1 MVSNSYTMAFEIEV
15 KKNAFAGAVFYLD
28 ESCIRFDGKEINT
41 RDISGF
47 GYMQTQTS
55 VNGIKTSKLFEIHL
69 WEGGN
74 TRATTFRF
82 MGAFGGG
89 AANDK
94 YMTITDQLWKYFGDR
109 MLNQLHQDLLQGKTV
124 QLNPEIKIVSRGI
137 VVRRKPLF
145 KPAYELLIEWSN
157 ANLST
162 FQATLT
168 VKSNTN
174 KKARLFAMFAGKN
187 VWLLYYYLNWLAKAP
202 DAVAELNSTVN
213 NYQLIAK
220 S

>member
-1 MVSNSYTMAFEIEV
+1 MAFEIEV
-15 KKNAFAGAVFYLD
+15 KKNAFAGATFYLD

-41 RDISGF
+41 RNISGF

-55 VNGIKTSKLFEIHL
+55 VNGINTSKTFEIHL
-69 WEGGN
+69 WENEN
-74 TRATTFRF
+74 TKATTLRF

-109 MLNQLHQDLLQGKTV
+109 MLNQLHENLLQGKTI
-124 QLNPEIKIVSRGI
+124 QLNPDIKLISTGI

-145 KPAYELLIEWSN
+145 KPAYELLIEWNN
-157 ANLST
+157 ASLST

-168 VKSNTN
+168 VKSKLN
-174 KKARLFAMFAGKN
+174 KKAKLFAMFAGKN
-187 VWLLYYYLNWLAKAP
+187 VWLLYYYLNWLSKAP
-202 DAVAELNSTVN
+202 NAVNELNSTPN

>member
-1 MVSNSYTMAFEIEV
+1 MPFEIEV
-15 KKNAFAGAVFYLD
+15 KKNAFAGATFYLD
-28 ESCIRFDGKEINT
+28 ESVMKYDGKEINT
-41 RDISGF
+41 RNITGF

-55 VNGIKTSKLFEIHL
+55 VNGIKTSKTFEISL
-69 WEGGN
+69 WQGEE
-74 TRATTFRF
+74 TRPTTFRF

-94 YMTITDQLWKYFGDR
+94 YQTITDQIWNYFGDR
-109 MLNQLHQDLLQGKTV
+109 MLNQLHKDLLQGKV
-124 QLNPEIKIVSRGI
+124 YEINSNIKLISKGI

-145 KPAYELLIEWSN
+145 KPAYELLIEWPEASS
-157 ANLST
+157 ST

-168 VKSNTN
+168 IKSKSNR
-174 KKARLFAMFAGKN
+174 KAKLFETFSGRN
-187 VWLLYYYLNWLAKAP
+187 IWLMYYYYNWLAKTP
-202 DAVAELNSTVN
+202 DAVSALLATPN